1 MENNNEFIQA
11 FAEFAEMLVP
21 DAKTAWANYS
31 RQLSDTERE
40 EIEQSGRI
48 AGMNEGRAYL
58 EWSKNND

>member
-1 MENNNEFIQA
+1 MKNNNEFIQA

-40 EIEQSGRI
+40 EIEQQGRI

-58 EWSKNND
+58 DWAMQNN

>member
-1 MENNNEFIQA
+1 MKNNNEFIQA
-11 FAEFAEMLVP
+11 FAEFSEMLVP

-40 EIEQSGRI
+40 EIEQSDRI

-58 EWSKNND
+58 EWSMQND